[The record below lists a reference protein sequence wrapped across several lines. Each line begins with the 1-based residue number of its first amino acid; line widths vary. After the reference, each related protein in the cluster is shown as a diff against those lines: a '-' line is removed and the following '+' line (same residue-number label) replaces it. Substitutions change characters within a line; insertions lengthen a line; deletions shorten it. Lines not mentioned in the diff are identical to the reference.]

1 MFGIWR
7 ALNKDSA
14 GTDLDLTILGWG
26 QDNVFCFFV
35 SFVLIVD
42 KLLLLVNPP
51 SDAGFSRG

>member
-1 MFGIWR
+1 MFGIWGTS
-7 ALNKDSA
+7 NKDSA

-26 QDNVFCFFV
+26 QDNVFCSFV

-51 SDAGFSRG
+51 SDPVFSRG

>member
-1 MFGIWR
+1 MFGIWG

-26 QDNVFCFFV
+26 QDTVFCFFV

-42 KLLLLVNPP
+42 KWLLNPP
-51 SDAGFSRG
+51 RDPVFSRG